1 MSHGWCLWYL
11 YRKIRMSAL
20 RRDLLAEARAPGASP
35 TVAKP
40 VAHCAQESLHLHWQA
55 LDLYRSGQVR
65 QSAPLFE
72 AAIAANGNRFS

>member
-1 MSHGWCLWYL
+1 MSHDWCLWYL

-20 RRDLLAEARAPGASP
+20 VRDLLAEVRAPGASP

-55 LDLYRSGQVR
+55 LDLCRSGLVR
-65 QSAPLFE
+65 QSLPVLE
-72 AAIAANGNRFS
+72 AAIAANVNHFS